1 MKGVI
6 LVFTAKY
13 VQIGAKIR
21 YYRTIR
27 MLEQIALADRLGITS
42 QYLSKIERGAAKPS
56 TDLLF
61 LFDCSRAKCRYNQTY
76 EGRKR
81 FVSEESV

>member
-1 MKGVI
+1 MNGVI

-61 LFDCSRAKCRYNQTY
+61 LIAQELNVDITKLM
-76 EGRKR
+76 K
-81 FVSEESV
+81 EESDL

>member
-42 QYLSKIERGAAKPS
+42 QYLSKIERGATKPS

-61 LFDCSRAKCRYNQTY
+61 LIAQELNVDITKLM
-76 EGRKR
+76 K
-81 FVSEESV
+81 EESV

>member
-42 QYLSKIERGAAKPS
+42 QYLSKIERGTAKPS

-61 LFDCSRAKCRYNQTY
+61 LIAQELNVDITKLMKEDSDL
-76 EGRKR
+76 
-81 FVSEESV
+81 

>member
-6 LVFTAKY
+6 ILFAERY

-27 MLEQIALADRLGITS
+27 ALEQIALADRFGITS

-56 TDLLF
+56 IDLLF
-61 LFDCSRAKCRYNQTY
+61 LIAEVLNVDVTKLM
-76 EGRKR
+76 K
-81 FVSEESV
+81 EESEL

>member
-42 QYLSKIERGAAKPS
+42 QYLSKIERGVAKPS

-61 LFDCSRAKCRYNQTY
+61 LIAQELNVDITKLMKEDSDL
-76 EGRKR
+76 
-81 FVSEESV
+81 

>member
-13 VQIGAKIR
+13 VQIGAKIK

-27 MLEQIALADRLGITS
+27 TLEQITLADRLGITS
-42 QYLSKIERGAAKPS
+42 QYLSKLERGAAKPS
-56 TDLLF
+56 MDLLF
-61 LFDCSRAKCRYNQTY
+61 LIAQELNVDITKLL
-76 EGRKR
+76 K
-81 FVSEESV
+81 EESDL

>member
-1 MKGVI
+1 
-6 LVFTAKY
+6 LFSAKY

-27 MLEQIALADRLGITS
+27 ALEQIALAEKLGITS

-61 LFDCSRAKCRYNQTY
+61 LIAQVLNVDVITLMKG
-76 EGRKR
+76 E
-81 FVSEESV
+81 SEL